1 VGAGFGK
8 LFCFACGARLAQS
21 LGDYMLRQYTANGLD
36 FLGLVRLTL
45 ALSVA
50 GFHLY
55 RTYFQM
61 LGDTRWLD
69 FFALAV
75 F

>member
-1 VGAGFGK
+1 V
-8 LFCFACGARLAQS
+8 LALVS
-21 LGDYMLRQYTANGLD
+21 FFVLPVALAWLNRWGDCMLRQNTANGLD
-36 FLGLVRLTL
+36 FLGLMRLTL